1 MVLICKMKHYNIY
14 SEHSGTY
21 IVHNTH
27 KEFSE
32 GHTHI
37 NTFSTAK
44 YVAYLSL
51 YKRMPKN
58 GHLSLYLIDS
68 VIRISDDPKYIG
80 QMKNLK
86 EKELKKKGKK

>member
-1 MVLICKMKHYNIY
+1 
-14 SEHSGTY
+14 
-21 IVHNTH
+21 
-27 KEFSE
+27 
-32 GHTHI
+32 
-37 NTFSTAK
+37 
-44 YVAYLSL
+44 
-51 YKRMPKN
+51 MPKN